1 MINLMNKV
9 SPFVVGVFFLW
20 MTTGCSKTSPPQERI
35 LAKAAASEVL
45 PVKVLL
51 APTPPHATMTIPAWA
66 QGKTISNV
74 HVRPGGKIVALTFDD
89 GPWPKYT
96 RQILALMKQHNI
108 KATFF
113 MVGQELSRRPDVGRE
128 VVAAG
133 HVIGNHSWNH
143 PSRTRNAISQ
153 VKHTDS
159 EIFKQLR
166 IYTHLF
172 RPPYGIVTNGMA
184 AQAKNE
190 KHAVMLWSVDS
201 EDWRRPSAST
211 IARTVMREVYSGGI
225 ILMHDGGGNRSHT
238 VAALKIIIPALQK
251 RGYKFVTV
259 PELLAMRYVAPKK
272 ITASKNKKK

>member
-1 MINLMNKV
+1 MKKILQFVMV
-9 SPFVVGVFFLW
+9 SVLAVLAV
-20 MTTGCSKTSPPQERI
+20 GCSKTSAPQEHI
-35 LAKAAASEVL
+35 LSSASASEVQ

-51 APTPPHATMTIPAWA
+51 PPTPPHAKMTIPAWA
-66 QGKTISNV
+66 QGKTVSEV
-74 HVRPGGKIVALTFDD
+74 HVKPGTKVVALTFDD
-89 GPWPKYT
+89 GPWPTYT
-96 RQILALMKQHNI
+96 HQILDVLKRHNI

-113 MVGQELSRRPDVGRE
+113 MVGQELSRRPEIGRD

-133 HVIGNHSWNH
+133 HVIGNHSWDH
-143 PSRTRNAISQ
+143 PSRTRNAVSQ

-184 AQAKNE
+184 AQAKSE
-190 KHAVMLWSVDS
+190 KHAVVLWSVDS
-201 EDWRRPSAST
+201 EDWKRPSAST
-211 IARTVMREVYSGGI
+211 ITRTVMREVYPGGI

-238 VAALKIIIPALQK
+238 VAALKIFIPQLKQK
-251 RGYKFVTV
+251 GYKFVTV

-272 ITASKNKKK
+272 KTKAKKH

>member
-1 MINLMNKV
+1 MNKT
-9 SPFVVGVFFLW
+9 FLLITLVFILSI
-20 MTTGCSKTSPPQERI
+20 TTGCSKTATIQQH
-35 LAKAAASEVL
+35 AFNKAAASEAL
-45 PVKVLL
+45 PVKVLSP
-51 APTPPHATMTIPAWA
+51 PTPPHATMTIPAWA

-74 HVRPGGKIVALTFDD
+74 HVKPGGKIVALTFDD

-96 RQILALMKQHNI
+96 RQILALLKQHNI

-113 MVGQELSRRPDVGRE
+113 MVGQELSRRPDVGRD
-128 VVAAG
+128 VVAEG

-238 VAALKIIIPALQK
+238 VAALKIIIPTLQK
-251 RGYKFVTV
+251 RGYRFVTV